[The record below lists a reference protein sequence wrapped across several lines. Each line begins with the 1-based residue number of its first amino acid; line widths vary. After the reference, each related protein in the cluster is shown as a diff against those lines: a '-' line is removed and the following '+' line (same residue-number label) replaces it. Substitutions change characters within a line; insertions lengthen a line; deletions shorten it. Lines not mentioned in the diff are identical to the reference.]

1 MCPMLAL
8 VLGTCF
14 MPAHRLYWERC
25 AVGLTVPIS
34 FDKQST
40 IFLVQQNCNL
50 SFPTWTPAIR
60 RTHLPFVSVATLI
73 MRSDASLGCVGKL
86 QGWNLMWRSCCNENA
101 LPHQI
106 ERQRN
111 YISISCAQKS
121 CGHVQSIV
129 SSIIFHQP
137 FLRAFK
143 ICPRVELTGLQLICS
158 KIHQFEVYSQRQ
170 FFHPWMIF
178 DSECGCHHA
187 LGPWKHS
194 MLDAI
199 LLLVSVSLFT
209 GKKMLNFEDCF
220 WIFWEISIVF
230 LRCPC
235 WRGCCRPVVQCGG
248 AWTLTSVSHWY
259 SDNVVCQIGRCIEES
274 LAFPIYLT
282 GRVNQFFEV
291 PEDLKWF
298 NKGPPEGRHAFVSG
312 SGMVHQLLTADE
324 LRPVEPLR
332 YPEWPPA

>member
-1 MCPMLAL
+1 MRREATG
-8 VLGTCF
+8 VESHVTC
-14 MPAHRLYWERC
+14 
-25 AVGLTVPIS
+25 
-34 FDKQST
+34 
-40 IFLVQQNCNL
+40 
-50 SFPTWTPAIR
+50 
-60 RTHLPFVSVATLI
+60 
-73 MRSDASLGCVGKL
+73 
-86 QGWNLMWRSCCNENA
+86 SCCNENA

-274 LAFPIYLT
+274 LAFPMYLK
-282 GRVNQFFEV
+282 GRVNEFFEV

-298 NKGPPEGRHAFVSG
+298 NKGPPEGRDAGMHLFQGVEWFINFLQLSWGQWSHWGTRSG
-312 SGMVHQLLTADE
+312 HRLRDFLTE
-324 LRPVEPLR
+324 EPLR
-332 YPEWPPA
+332 GYDIFLPNIWAVSSFIFPKSLVSFRSIEQITQSLRDQWVCC